1 MSHEFLFLIIE
12 TIIVIGYL
20 VLTRN
25 SSPETIADVTTKINI
40 IINYADAFVAWAK
53 QFMSSSS
60 GSDKMFAVVA
70 QLQKIAKKYDIDMSE
85 DEIKAIAQK
94 AYDNMKSK
102 ENKSE

>member
-1 MSHEFLFLIIE
+1 
-12 TIIVIGYL
+12 
-20 VLTRN
+20 
-25 SSPETIADVTTKINI
+25 
-40 IINYADAFVAWAK
+40 
-53 QFMSSSS
+53 MSSSS